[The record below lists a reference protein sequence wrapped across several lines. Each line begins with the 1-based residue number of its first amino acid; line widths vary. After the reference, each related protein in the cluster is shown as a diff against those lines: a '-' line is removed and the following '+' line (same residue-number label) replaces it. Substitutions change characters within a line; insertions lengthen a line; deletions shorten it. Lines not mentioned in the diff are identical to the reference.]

1 MHIVMLQDGYSTLMR
16 VCRKGYAEIVQM
28 LIQHGA
34 DVNIQDKVRNI
45 YENINFNT
53 ATTIILYVCMYL
65 IDAYCCVTE
74 WRYCID
80 GSIKERSHCCSR
92 AITTAWS

>member
-1 MHIVMLQDGYSTLMR
+1 MIQDGDTALNVASYNGHVEL
-16 VCRKGYAEIVQM
+16 VQ
-28 LIQHGA
+28 LLLHNNA